1 MCLKKVFKD
10 RIRKE
15 KRKLAKSKQRQLCL
29 EEVFAVIVTEH
40 GDRETGVTPSPFSR
54 EPASAS

>member
-1 MCLKKVFKD
+1 VFKD